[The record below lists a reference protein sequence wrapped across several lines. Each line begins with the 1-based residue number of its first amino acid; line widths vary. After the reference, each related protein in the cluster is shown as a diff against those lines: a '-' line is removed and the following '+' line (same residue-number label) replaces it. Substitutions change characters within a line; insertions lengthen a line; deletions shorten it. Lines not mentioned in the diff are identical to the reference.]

1 MITTVQPDSVRRLFC
16 ITALIAGA
24 AVGTPAAA
32 ATGTAPIAATDA
44 TGVLRLASSHSVED
58 TVARIKSS
66 VEAKGI
72 RYFFAIDQQQ
82 LGASA
87 NLPIRKSMLVLFGNP
102 PLGVQF
108 IQANP
113 YAGLDW
119 PVRMLVRETA
129 DGKTEIAYTDFAFI
143 AQRYGITGKDA
154 QLKMASEVAATVAGE
169 AAN

>member
-1 MITTVQPDSVRRLFC
+1 MIAISEPNPLRRLFC
-16 ITALIAGA
+16 ITALLASA
-24 AVGTPAAA
+24 AATPVAAAA
-32 ATGTAPIAATDA
+32 ATPTAATEA
-44 TGVLRLASSHSVED
+44 AGVLRIPSSHSVEE

-72 RYFFAIDQQQ
+72 RYFTAIYQQQ

-87 NLPIRKSMLVLFGNP
+87 NLPIKKSTLVLFGNP

-154 QLKMASEVAATVAGE
+154 QLRMASEVAATVANE
-169 AAN
+169 AGN

>member
-1 MITTVQPDSVRRLFC
+1 MILRSEPNPIRRLFC
-16 ITALIAGA
+16 ITALVASA
-24 AVGTPAAA
+24 ATASAAPAATPTA
-32 ATGTAPIAATDA
+32 AAQAS
-44 TGVLRLASSHSVED
+44 GVLRLASNHSVED
-58 TVARIKSS
+58 TVARIKQS

-72 RYFFAIDQQQ
+72 RYFIAIDQQQ

-87 NLPIRKSMLVLFGNP
+87 NLPIRKSTLVLFGNP

-129 DGKTEIAYTDFAFI
+129 DGTTEIAYTDFAFI
-143 AQRYGITGKDA
+143 GRRYGITGKDA

-169 AAN
+169 AAQ

>member
-1 MITTVQPDSVRRLFC
+1 MIARTEPNPIRRLFC
-16 ITALIAGA
+16 ITALLAGA
-24 AVGTPAAA
+24 GAVAAPASAASVPSA
-32 ATGTAPIAATDA
+32 ATEAA
-44 TGVLRLASSHSVED
+44 GVLRVASSHSVED

-87 NLPIRKSMLVLFGNP
+87 RLPIRKSMLVLFGNP

-129 DGKTEIAYTDFAFI
+129 DGTTEIAYTDFSFI
-143 AQRYGITGKDA
+143 GQRYGITGKDA
-154 QLKMASEVAATVAGE
+154 QLKMASAVAATVASE

>member
-1 MITTVQPDSVRRLFC
+1 MITTLQPDPIRRLFC
-16 ITALIAGA
+16 ITALLAGA
-24 AVGTPAAA
+24 AASAPAAA
-32 ATGTAPIAATDA
+32 ATTATPAAATNA

-129 DGKTEIAYTDFAFI
+129 DGSTEIAYTDFVFI

-169 AAN
+169 AAQ

>member
-1 MITTVQPDSVRRLFC
+1 MILRSEPNPIRRLFC

-24 AVGTPAAA
+24 TGATAASA
-32 ATGTAPIAATDA
+32 ATPTATAQA
-44 TGVLRLASSHSVED
+44 TGVLRLASSHTVDE
-58 TVARIKSS
+58 TVARIKQS

-72 RYFFAIDQQQ
+72 RYFIAIDQQQ

-119 PVRMLVRETA
+119 PVRMLVRETPE
-129 DGKTEIAYTDFAFI
+129 GKTEIAYTDFAFI

-154 QLKMASEVAATVAGE
+154 QLKMASEVAATVANE
-169 AAN
+169 AAQ

>member
-1 MITTVQPDSVRRLFC
+1 MIVRSEPNPIRRLFC
-16 ITALIAGA
+16 ITVLLAGA
-24 AVGTPAAA
+24 TSGTAASAAPTPTA
-32 ATGTAPIAATDA
+32 ATEAN
-44 TGVLRLASSHSVED
+44 GVLRLVSSHSVDE
-58 TVARIKSS
+58 TVARIKTS

-72 RYFFAIDQQQ
+72 RYFVAIDQQQ

-87 NLPIRKSMLVLFGNP
+87 NLLIRKSTLVLFGNP

-129 DGKTEIAYTDFAFI
+129 DGSTEIAYTDFAFI
-143 AQRYGITGKDA
+143 AQRYGISGKDA
-154 QLKMASEVAATVAGE
+154 QLKMASEVAATVANE
-169 AAN
+169 AGN

>member
-1 MITTVQPDSVRRLFC
+1 MIVRSEPNPIRRLFC
-16 ITALIAGA
+16 ITVLLAGA
-24 AVGTPAAA
+24 ASTTATAAA
-32 ATGTAPIAATDA
+32 APTATTQAS
-44 TGVLRLASSHSVED
+44 GVLRLASNHSVEE
-58 TVARIKSS
+58 TVARIKQS
-66 VEAKGI
+66 VEAKSI
-72 RYFFAIDQQQ
+72 RYFIAIDQQQ

-87 NLPIRKSMLVLFGNP
+87 NLPIRKSTLVLFGNP

-143 AQRYGITGKDA
+143 GQRYGITGKDA
-154 QLKMASEVAATVAGE
+154 QLKMASEVAATVARE
-169 AAN
+169 AAE

>member
-1 MITTVQPDSVRRLFC
+1 MILRSEPNPLRRLFC
-16 ITALIAGA
+16 ITALVAGA
-24 AVGTPAAA
+24 TYASAASAASAPTAAA
-32 ATGTAPIAATDA
+32 EA
-44 TGVLRLASSHSVED
+44 TGVLRVASTHSVDE
-58 TVARIKSS
+58 TVARIKQS

-72 RYFFAIDQQQ
+72 RYFIAIDQQQ

-87 NLPIRKSMLVLFGNP
+87 KLPIRKSTLVLFGNP

-108 IQANP
+108 IQSNP

-129 DGKTEIAYTDFAFI
+129 DGTTEIAYTDFAFI
-143 AQRYGITGKDA
+143 GQRYGIKDKDA

-169 AAN
+169 AAQ

>member
-1 MITTVQPDSVRRLFC
+1 MIRTLPVAQSLRRAFCLSVML
-16 ITALIAGA
+16 
-24 AVGTPAAA
+24 AAA
-32 ATGTAPIAATDA
+32 GPAFAASTPTTAAEHAA
-44 TGVLRLASSHSVED
+44 GVLRAPSSHSVDD
-58 TVARIKSS
+58 TVTRIKIA

-72 RYFFAIDQQQ
+72 KYFVAIDQQQ
-82 LGASA
+82 LGAAA
-87 NLPIRKSMLVLFGNP
+87 NLPIRKSTLVLFGNP

-129 DGKTEIAYTDFAFI
+129 DGSTEIAYTDFAFI
-143 AQRYGITGKDA
+143 GQRYGITGKDA

-169 AAN
+169 AAQ

>member
-1 MITTVQPDSVRRLFC
+1 MIIRSEPNPIRRLFC
-16 ITALIAGA
+16 ITVLLAGA
-24 AVGTPAAA
+24 TTAPAAP
-32 ATGTAPIAATDA
+32 ATPSPTAVTEAN
-44 TGVLRLASSHSVED
+44 GVLRLASNHSVEE
-58 TVARIKSS
+58 TVARIKTS

-72 RYFFAIDQQQ
+72 RYFVAIDQQQ
-82 LGASA
+82 LGTSA
-87 NLPIRKSMLVLFGNP
+87 NLPIRKSTLVLFGNP

-119 PVRMLVRETA
+119 PVRMLVHETA

-143 AQRYGITGKDA
+143 GQRYRITGKDA

-169 AAN
+169 AAE

>member
-1 MITTVQPDSVRRLFC
+1 MILRSQPNPIRRLFC
-16 ITALIAGA
+16 ITVLLASASAASAGS
-24 AVGTPAAA
+24 A
-32 ATGTAPIAATDA
+32 ATAPTAASDAA
-44 TGVLRLASSHSVED
+44 GVLRLASNHPVDE
-58 TVARIKSS
+58 TVARIKQS

-72 RYFFAIDQQQ
+72 RYFIAIDQQQ

-87 NLPIRKSMLVLFGNP
+87 NLPIKKSTLVLFGNP

-129 DGKTEIAYTDFAFI
+129 DGSTEIAYTDFAFI
-143 AQRYGITGKDA
+143 GQRYGIKDKDA

-169 AAN
+169 AAQ

>member
-1 MITTVQPDSVRRLFC
+1 MLTTARPDPLRRLFC

-24 AVGTPAAA
+24 AIGSPAVAANAQPTA
-32 ATGTAPIAATDA
+32 ATNAS
-44 TGVLRLASSHSVED
+44 GVLRVASNHSVED

-66 VEAKGI
+66 VEVKGI

-82 LGASA
+82 LGQSA

-129 DGKTEIAYTDFAFI
+129 DGSTEIAYTDFAFI

-169 AAN
+169 AAQ

>member
-1 MITTVQPDSVRRLFC
+1 MIIRSEPNPIRRLFC
-16 ITALIAGA
+16 ITVLLAGA
-24 AVGTPAAA
+24 TTASAARAAPSPTA
-32 ATGTAPIAATDA
+32 ATEAN
-44 TGVLRLASSHSVED
+44 GVLRLASSHSVDE
-58 TVARIKSS
+58 TVARIKTS

-72 RYFFAIDQQQ
+72 RYFIAIDQQQ

-87 NLPIRKSMLVLFGNP
+87 NLPIRKSTLVLFGNP

-129 DGKTEIAYTDFAFI
+129 DGKSEIAYTDFAFI
-143 AQRYGITGKDA
+143 GQRYGITGKDA

-169 AAN
+169 AAE

>member
-1 MITTVQPDSVRRLFC
+1 MILRSEPNPLRRLFC
-16 ITALIAGA
+16 ITALVASA
-24 AVGTPAAA
+24 ATATPASAATPTAA
-32 ATGTAPIAATDA
+32 AEAN
-44 TGVLRLASSHSVED
+44 GVLRLASSHSVED
-58 TVARIKSS
+58 TVARIKQS

-72 RYFFAIDQQQ
+72 RYFIAIDQQQ

-87 NLPIRKSMLVLFGNP
+87 NLPIRKSILVLFGNP

-129 DGKTEIAYTDFAFI
+129 DGSTEIAYTDFAFI
-143 AQRYGITGKDA
+143 GQRYGITGKDA

-169 AAN
+169 AAAQ

>member
-1 MITTVQPDSVRRLFC
+1 MIVRSEPNPLRRLFC
-16 ITALIAGA
+16 ITVLLAGA
-24 AVGTPAAA
+24 ASASAASAAA
-32 ATGTAPIAATDA
+32 APTAATEA
-44 TGVLRLASSHSVED
+44 SGVLRLASNHSVED
-58 TVARIKSS
+58 TVARIKRS

-72 RYFFAIDQQQ
+72 RYFTAIDQQQ

-87 NLPIRKSMLVLFGNP
+87 NLPIKKSTLVLFGNP

-108 IQANP
+108 IQSNP

-129 DGKTEIAYTDFAFI
+129 DGTTEIAYTDFAYI
-143 AQRYGITGKDA
+143 GQRYGIKDKDA

-169 AAN
+169 AAQ

>member
-1 MITTVQPDSVRRLFC
+1 MILRSEPNPTRRLFC
-16 ITALIAGA
+16 ITVLLASATASAGS
-24 AVGTPAAA
+24 A
-32 ATGTAPIAATDA
+32 ATAPTAATEA
-44 TGVLRLASSHSVED
+44 AGVLRLAS
-58 TVARIKSS
+58 KQS

-72 RYFFAIDQQQ
+72 RYFIAIDQQQ

-87 NLPIRKSMLVLFGNP
+87 NLPIKKSTLVLFGNP

-129 DGKTEIAYTDFAFI
+129 EGSTEIAYTDFAFI
-143 AQRYGITGKDA
+143 GQRYGITGKDA

-169 AAN
+169 AAQ

>member
-1 MITTVQPDSVRRLFC
+1 MIATFEPNPVRRLFC

-24 AVGTPAAA
+24 AATAPAGA
-32 ATGTAPIAATDA
+32 ATTASPTAATTA
-44 TGVLRLASSHSVED
+44 SGVLRVASSHSVED

-72 RYFFAIDQQQ
+72 RYFFAIDQQD
-82 LGASA
+82 LGRSA

-129 DGKTEIAYTDFAFI
+129 DGSTEIAYTDFAFI

>member
-1 MITTVQPDSVRRLFC
+1 MIRPTAPNTIRRLFC
-16 ITALIAGA
+16 ITVLLASATSASA
-24 AVGTPAAA
+24 ASPAVTPSA
-32 ATGTAPIAATDA
+32 ATEAA
-44 TGVLRLASSHSVED
+44 GVLRLVSSHSVED
-58 TVARIKSS
+58 TVARIKQS
-66 VEAKGI
+66 VDAKGI

-82 LGASA
+82 LGATA

-169 AAN
+169 AAQ

>member
-1 MITTVQPDSVRRLFC
+1 MIARSEPNPIRRLFC
-16 ITALIAGA
+16 ITVLLASATSAGA
-24 AVGTPAAA
+24 ARAALPAPAP
-32 ATGTAPIAATDA
+32 TAEAS
-44 TGVLRLASSHSVED
+44 GVLRVASTHSVEE

-72 RYFFAIDQQQ
+72 RYFTALDQQQ

-87 NLPIRKSMLVLFGNP
+87 NLPIRKSTLVLFGNP

-129 DGKTEIAYTDFAFI
+129 DGSTEIAYTDFAFI
-143 AQRYGITGKDA
+143 GQRYGITGKDA

-169 AAN
+169 AAQ

>member
-1 MITTVQPDSVRRLFC
+1 MILRSEPNPIRRLFC
-16 ITALIAGA
+16 ITVLLAGTA
-24 AVGTPAAA
+24 TAAA
-32 ATGTAPIAATDA
+32 ASAAAPTAATTA
-44 TGVLRLASSHSVED
+44 TGVLRVASRHPVEE
-58 TVARIKSS
+58 TVARIKQS

-72 RYFFAIDQQQ
+72 RYFIAIDQQQ

-169 AAN
+169 AAQ

>member
-1 MITTVQPDSVRRLFC
+1 MIRSVKPDPIRRLFC
-16 ITALIAGA
+16 ITVLLVGA
-24 AVGTPAAA
+24 ATASAASA
-32 ATGTAPIAATDA
+32 ATPTATAEA
-44 TGVLRLASSHSVED
+44 TGVLRLASNH
-58 TVARIKSS
+58 TVDETIARIKQS

-72 RYFFAIDQQQ
+72 RYFIAIDQQQ

-87 NLPIRKSMLVLFGNP
+87 NLPIRKSTLVLFGNP

-169 AAN
+169 AAE

>member
-1 MITTVQPDSVRRLFC
+1 MILRNDPNPIRRLFC
-16 ITALIAGA
+16 ITVLLAS
-24 AVGTPAAA
+24 A
-32 ATGTAPIAATDA
+32 ATATAASAATPTAATEA
-44 TGVLRLASSHSVED
+44 TGVLRIASSHPVDE
-58 TVARIKSS
+58 TVARIKQS

-72 RYFFAIDQQQ
+72 RYFIAIDQQQ

-87 NLPIRKSMLVLFGNP
+87 NLPIRKSTLVLFGNP

-119 PVRMLVRETA
+119 PVRMLLREAA

-169 AAN
+169 AAR

>member
-1 MITTVQPDSVRRLFC
+1 MICSIGPDPIRRLFC
-16 ITALIAGA
+16 ITVLLAGA
-24 AVGTPAAA
+24 ATASAVSA
-32 ATGTAPIAATDA
+32 ATPTAAVEA
-44 TGVLRLASSHSVED
+44 TGVLRLASNHSVDE
-58 TVARIKSS
+58 TVARIKQS

-72 RYFFAIDQQQ
+72 RYFIAIDQQQ

-129 DGKTEIAYTDFAFI
+129 DGTTEIAYTDFAFI

-169 AAN
+169 AAE

>member
-1 MITTVQPDSVRRLFC
+1 MIFRSEPNPLRRLFC
-16 ITALIAGA
+16 LTVLLAGA
-24 AVGTPAAA
+24 ATASA
-32 ATGTAPIAATDA
+32 ATAATTPTAA
-44 TGVLRLASSHSVED
+44 TEAAGVLRVASTHPVDE
-58 TVARIKSS
+58 TVARIKAS

-72 RYFFAIDQQQ
+72 RYFVAIDQQQ

-87 NLPIRKSMLVLFGNP
+87 NLSIRKSTLVLFGNP

-129 DGKTEIAYTDFAFI
+129 DGSTEIAYTDFAFI
-143 AQRYGITGKDA
+143 AKRYGITGKDA

>member
-1 MITTVQPDSVRRLFC
+1 MILRSEPNPIRRMFC
-16 ITALIAGA
+16 ITALVASATTATA
-24 AVGTPAAA
+24 ASAATPTAAA
-32 ATGTAPIAATDA
+32 EAN
-44 TGVLRLASSHSVED
+44 GVLRLASSHSVED
-58 TVARIKSS
+58 TVARIKLS

-72 RYFFAIDQQQ
+72 RYFTAIDQQQ

-87 NLPIRKSMLVLFGNP
+87 NLPIRKSTLVLFGNP

-129 DGKTEIAYTDFAFI
+129 DGSTEIAYTDFAFI
-143 AQRYGITGKDA
+143 GRRYGITGKDA

-169 AAN
+169 AAQ

>member
-1 MITTVQPDSVRRLFC
+1 MIVRSEPNPIRRLFC
-16 ITALIAGA
+16 ITALIGSA
-24 AVGTPAAA
+24 ATATAASAATPTAAA
-32 ATGTAPIAATDA
+32 EAN
-44 TGVLRLASSHSVED
+44 GVLRLSSIHSVDD
-58 TVARIKSS
+58 TVVRIKQS

-72 RYFFAIDQQQ
+72 RYFIAIDQQQ

-87 NLPIRKSMLVLFGNP
+87 NLPIRKSTLVLFGNP

-129 DGKTEIAYTDFAFI
+129 DGSTEIAYTDFAFI
-143 AQRYGITGKDA
+143 GQRYGITGKDA

-169 AAN
+169 AAQ

>member
-1 MITTVQPDSVRRLFC
+1 MILRSEPNPIRRLFC
-16 ITALIAGA
+16 ITVLLASASGA
-24 AVGTPAAA
+24 SGGSAAMPTAAA
-32 ATGTAPIAATDA
+32 QAS
-44 TGVLRLASSHSVED
+44 GVLRLASSHTVDE
-58 TVARIKSS
+58 TVARIKQS

-72 RYFFAIDQQQ
+72 RYFIAIDQQQ

-87 NLPIRKSMLVLFGNP
+87 NLPIRKSTLVLFGNP

-119 PVRMLVRETA
+119 PVRMLVREA
-129 DGKTEIAYTDFAFI
+129 PDGTTEIAYTDFAFI

-154 QLKMASEVAATVAGE
+154 QLKMASEVAATVANE
-169 AAN
+169 AAQ